1 MAKDKNAIATTTE
14 PTRRG
19 PAEVSDAELE
29 DIVGGTACCACSEN
43 ACRL

>member
-1 MAKDKNAIATTTE
+1 MARTTNVPE
-14 PTRRG
+14 PDITLG

-29 DIVGGTACCACSEN
+29 DIAGGLACCACSEN